1 MGGIMSD
8 HVERLSR
15 TSFFADAAPELLARV
30 ADAGTERTLV
40 RGDVLFSEGDP
51 PDALYLVVDG
61 RIAIAMSSPV
71 DRRESVVALMEPG
84 DLFGE
89 LGLLDDGPRSAMA
102 RALEASEVLEVPFGP
117 VRELFHEDP
126 RLLWNVTRLLAT
138 RLRVMDEVLADSV
151 FLDVTGRTAK
161 RLLELANGADQFQ
174 LPVTQEELA
183 GMVGASRERVNK
195 AIASFIR
202 LGWLEQHDRTYRIVH
217 RDRLEL
223 RAR

>member
-1 MGGIMSD
+1 MTD

-15 TSFFADAAPELLARV
+15 TSFFADAAPEHLATV
-30 ADAGTERTLV
+30 AGAGQERDLV
-40 RGDVLFSEGDP
+40 RGDVLFNEGDV
-51 PDALYLVVDG
+51 PDSIYLVTRG
-61 RIAIAMSSPV
+61 RIAIAMSSPI

-84 DLFGE
+84 DLFGDM
-89 LGLLDDGPRSAMA
+89 GMLDDGPRSAMA
-102 RALEASEVLEVPFGP
+102 RALETSGVLQIPFEP
-117 VRELFHEDP
+117 VRAMFNEDP
-126 RLLWNVTRLLAT
+126 RLLWNVARLLAT

-161 RLLELANGADQFQ
+161 RLLELANGSDDFQ

-202 LGWLEQHDRTYRIVH
+202 LGWLEQHDRNYRIVQ
-217 RDRLEL
+217 RERLEL
-223 RAR
+223 RSR

>member
-1 MGGIMSD
+1 MTD

-15 TSFFADAAPELLARV
+15 TPFFADAAPHQLAEI
-30 ADAGTERTLV
+30 AAAGHERELV
-40 RGDVLFSEGDP
+40 RGDVLFEEGDP
-51 PDALYLVVDG
+51 PDALYLVTRG
-61 RIAIAMSSPV
+61 RIAIAMASPV
-71 DRRESVVALMEPG
+71 DRRESVVALMEDG
-84 DLFGE
+84 DLFGDM
-89 LGLLDDGPRSAMA
+89 GMLDDGPRSALA
-102 RALEASEVLEVPFGP
+102 RALEPSAVLHIPFEP
-117 VRELFHEDP
+117 VRRLFNDDP
-126 RLLWNVTRLLAT
+126 RLLWNVARLLAT

-161 RLLELANGADQFQ
+161 RLLELANGSDDFQ

-202 LGWLEQHDRTYRIVH
+202 LGWLEQHDRNYKIVQ

-223 RAR
+223 RSR